1 MVVATNYEKALDSV
15 VQKPKPLSYA
25 RVTIIDG
32 DQGSGKS
39 MSAIAFG
46 VDATHDKMTS
56 VKLPDGTIVKAQ
68 PVRNKQGY
76 AIIGYGKL
84 WIPESKIMKIPN
96 GSVIRADGVRI
107 IYNGHLWGIR
117 YAHMELVD
125 IIRHLNDGSLR
136 DCYLIIDE
144 AYIMGDKREGMS
156 PLVRIMTKLS
166 KQLRK
171 RHIHLIMCTP
181 DSSELDKRFQKIE
194 VEHIV
199 CSYDEDSQIVTK
211 YIRNPKRYKR
221 TREVPY
227 DSRLYK
233 KYYDTDEIYE
243 IPEIQMQRAL
253 AMAGLAN
260 ESE

>member
-1 MVVATNYEKALDSV
+1 MVVATNYEKPLDSV

-25 RVTIIDG
+25 KVTIIDG
-32 DQGSGKS
+32 EQGSGKS
-39 MSAIAFG
+39 MSAISVG
-46 VDATHDKMTS
+46 IDATFEKMDS
-56 VKLPDGTIVKAQ
+56 VKLENGLIVKAQ

-84 WIPESKIMKIPN
+84 WIPEPRIMKIPPK
-96 GSVIRADGVRI
+96 SVVRAEGIRI

-117 YAHMELVD
+117 YAHMDLAE
-125 IIRHLNDGSLR
+125 IISHLNDGSLR

-144 AYIMGDKREGMS
+144 AYIGADKREGMS

-181 DSSELDKRFQKIE
+181 DSSELDRRFQKIE

-199 CSYDEDSQIVTK
+199 CSYDEDSQKVTK

-221 TREVPY
+221 TREVTY
-227 DSRLYK
+227 DGRLYR

-243 IPEIQMQRAL
+243 IPEVQMQRAL
-253 AMAGLAN
+253 AMAGMASD
-260 ESE
+260 EE